1 LASIPATGV
10 HLAFEEFKRRAH
22 VDITFVPFAGGTPET
37 VALLGGH
44 VTAMADNL
52 STVSEHL
59 KVGKLSAL
67 ATFSPTRIEGFEHIP
82 TTAESGYNEY
92 VGFFG
97 LYAPAKVP
105 NATISQLISWTTAAT
120 QAPDAKRKLEP
131 LGLFPTKMCGAD
143 FGAFLRQQ
151 SDEYGRIIREANI
164 KSEQ

>member
-1 LASIPATGV
+1 LKSLSARQASISY
-10 HLAFEEFKRRAH
+10 
-22 VDITFVPFAGGTPET
+22 AGGTPET
-37 VALLGGH
+37 IALLGGH

-67 ATFSPTRIEGFEHIP
+67 ATFSPTRVEGFEYIP
-82 TTAESGYNEY
+82 TMAESGYNEY

-105 NATISQLISWTTAAT
+105 NATISQLIGWTTAAT

-131 LGLFPTKMCGAD
+131 LGLFPTNMCGAD

-164 KSEQ
+164 KPEQ